1 MSQWGSPERSTH
13 AQYLPLTE
21 TKNILLPFRCSM
33 LILGFPPIEFIRRFL
48 ALFEIGI
55 ARAIFF
61 FDFGTYFYYSTCGG
75 KVNSTG
81 LWGAWS
87 IVKGSQKVRTLLNFL
102 SRKVLWHLKDS
113 LIINELIVFGSV
125 NSPSNLVAN
134 FNKCCFSFPIWS
146 KG

>member
-21 TKNILLPFRCSM
+21 TKNTLLPFRCSM

-55 ARAIFF
+55 ARAIF
-61 FDFGTYFYYSTCGG
+61 STLVLTSIIVHVGG

-125 NSPSNLVAN
+125 NSPPNLVAN
-134 FNKCCFSFPIWS
+134 FNKCCLSFPIWS